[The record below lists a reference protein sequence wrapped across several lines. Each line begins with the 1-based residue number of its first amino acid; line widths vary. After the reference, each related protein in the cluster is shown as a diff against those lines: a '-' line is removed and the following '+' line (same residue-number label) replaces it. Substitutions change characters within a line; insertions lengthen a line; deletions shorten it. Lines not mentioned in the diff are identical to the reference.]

1 MGINKFITF
10 VDKHVLQEFSGKGQH
25 LPLLPSISSASDNR
39 DYVFLLLGNYSSLR
53 FLGSKRK
60 RSTKGVV
67 KVPVLSY
74 FLAVLR
80 IQAGDLE
87 RILLM
92 PGGH

>member
-25 LPLLPSISSASDNR
+25 LPLLPSISPASDNR
-39 DYVFLLLGNYSSLR
+39 DYVFLLTTEH
-53 FLGSKRK
+53 FLI
-60 RSTKGVV
+60 
-67 KVPVLSY
+67 
-74 FLAVLR
+74 LAVLR

>member
-10 VDKHVLQEFSGKGQH
+10 ADKHF
-25 LPLLPSISSASDNR
+25 LPRVFREGSAFAALTQYLLRLIIEIMYSYYLGIIALF
-39 DYVFLLLGNYSSLR
+39 VFC
-53 FLGSKRK
+53 
-60 RSTKGVV
+60 
-67 KVPVLSY
+67 VLSENGALRCGQSARLILI
-74 FLAVLR
+74 LAVLR